1 MKIKTQLTI
10 AIIAFGIAIVFIAGF
25 VVVTTQR
32 VNQLNTQQDLAN
44 KIENEANDLSY
55 LSAEYV
61 LYPNSQQAEEWKLKD
76 SVLTSDLSTLAVETP
91 EQQTIVDNLMGG

>member
-1 MKIKTQLTI
+1 MKIKTQQTI

-61 LYPNSQQAEEWKLKD
+61 LYSEQPAGRRMEIKRFGINLRSLNSRRRN
-76 SVLTSDLSTLAVETP
+76 AVTA
-91 EQQTIVDNLMGG
+91 DNCR